1 MATNDGNPRDRR
13 GIFLQRQP
21 LVGVDLVEQERRR
34 KLNNLGLAQRA
45 AWQERN
51 DAAKRLYEVVA
62 RHRMTK
68 LVAGFEVKVKVSYSK
83 NEITV
88 TGYDPE
94 EEMAQMAQAVE
105 AKRQRLLDSEKPAKN
120 WWDDIRTLPL
130 EAPTPYGLKV
140 LKKSEP
146 APKPSSKT
154 SKPAF
159 KPSTQVA
166 SFRWAKTSSI

>member
-1 MATNDGNPRDRR
+1 MA
-13 GIFLQRQP
+13 
-21 LVGVDLVEQERRR
+21 EQERRR

-120 WWDDIRTLPL
+120 WWDDIHTLPL

-146 APKPSSKT
+146 APKHSSKKI
-154 SKPAF
+154 SKPAFFF
-159 KPSTQVA
+159 KPSTQVT
-166 SFRWAKTSSI
+166 SFRWAKTSSTDLAHRT

>member
-1 MATNDGNPRDRR
+1 MLTATSAVDQELVGSGRVPGQATSSLGRARDSPQGLHGG

-21 LVGVDLVEQERRR
+21 LVGVDLAEQERRR

-88 TGYDPE
+88 TGCDPE

-105 AKRQRLLDSEKPAKN
+105 AKRQRFLDSEKPGEEL
-120 WWDDIRTLPL
+120 DDIHTLP
-130 EAPTPYGLKV
+130 
-140 LKKSEP
+140 
-146 APKPSSKT
+146 
-154 SKPAF
+154 
-159 KPSTQVA
+159 
-166 SFRWAKTSSI
+166 